1 MNKKTL
7 LALLT
12 MLASPT
18 GFAGEVKLTI
28 EIPRLEVAEY
38 HRPYVA
44 SWIQAPDGTVV
55 KNLSVWYDTDMK
67 DAEGEKW
74 LKDIRQWWRKSGRS
88 LKMPVDGVSGPTKP
102 VGTHTSTVP
111 VKVFDPAALPAGD
124 YEVVVEASRE
134 VGGREMLRLPFKW
147 DGHAAVDTATQG
159 KTELG
164 KIKFA
169 ITP

>member
-1 MNKKTL
+1 MKRFPLVYLPL
-7 LALLT
+7 LAGS
-12 MLASPT
+12 AAI
-18 GFAGEVKLTI
+18 AGEVKLTI

-44 SWIQAPDGTVV
+44 AWIQTPDGNVT
-55 KNLSVWYDTDMK
+55 KNLAVWYDTEMK

-102 VGTHTSTVP
+102 VGTHSSTIP
-111 VKVFDPAALPAGD
+111 VKVFDPDALPAGD
-124 YEVVVEASRE
+124 YEVVVEAARE

-147 DGHAAVDTATQG
+147 NGNDAVDAATQG

-164 KIKFA
+164 KIKFT

>member
-1 MNKKTL
+1 MKRFPLAILPL
-7 LALLT
+7 LA
-12 MLASPT
+12 ASAA
-18 GFAGEVKLTI
+18 FAGEVKLTI

-44 SWIQAPDGTVV
+44 AWIQTPDGNVT
-55 KNLSVWYDTDMK
+55 KNLAVWYDTEMK

-102 VGTHTSTVP
+102 VGSHTVSVP
-111 VKVFDPAALPAGD
+111 VKVFDPAALAAGD
-124 YEVVVEASRE
+124 YEVVVEAARE

-147 DGHAAVDTATQG
+147 DGHAAVDASTQG

-164 KIKFA
+164 KIQFT